1 MVALIII
8 AAMPGLAL
16 CVLIYDW
23 INYPRISRQ

>member
-1 MVALIII
+1 MVALIVI

-23 INYPRISRQ
+23 INHPRTNQ